1 MIQKKR
7 LNLQYFVY
15 PIVYSLLILFA
26 FNIKSV
32 LDFVNV
38 SIMYLPLYFIITVS
52 NYNTKI
58 NNIGMIE
65 IEYMQN
71 RNKFLNYFKS
81 VIIELLSLIVI
92 ITVHLGLYI
101 IFYRMDFNS
110 SVSIYDYILNT
121 YTSILMFVGFAYFV
135 SSLTF
140 SKSIA
145 IFVCSIFW
153 IYFMINIDS
162 TSILNPFFYVGNPNS
177 SVVYVYVQNI
187 IGIGFIFLTGYLK
200 TKSPYFLQSIRRI

>member
-7 LNLQYFVY
+7 LNLQYFAY
-15 PIVYSLLILFA
+15 SIVYSLLILFA

-38 SIMYLPLYFIITVS
+38 SIMYLPLYFIITIS

-58 NNIGMIE
+58 NDIGMIE

-71 RNKFLNYFKS
+71 RNKLLNYFKG
-81 VIIELLSLIVI
+81 VIIELFSIVVI
-92 ITVHLGLYI
+92 IAVHLCLYL

-110 SVSIYDYILNT
+110 SVSIYDYAMHT
-121 YTSILMFVGFAYFV
+121 CTSILLFVGFAYFL
-135 SSLTF
+135 STLTF

-162 TSILNPFFYVGNPNS
+162 SSILNPFFYVGNPNS
-177 SVVYVYVQNI
+177 SMVYVYVQSI
-187 IGIGFIFLTGYLK
+187 ISIGFIFLTGYLK
-200 TKSPYFLQSIRRI
+200 TKSPYFLQSIRRF